1 MKKLLRYL
9 DLNQNNMNIEF
20 IEKKMNE
27 IIAELEKE
35 VMSVLMDESLDK
47 KRTNLHMKPLTS
59 TKKIL
64 NNALDSI
71 KMVDRLGK
79 EDLNK

>member
-1 MKKLLRYL
+1 
-9 DLNQNNMNIEF
+9 MNIEF
-20 IEKKMNE
+20 IESKMNE

-35 VMSVLMDESLDK
+35 VMSVLMDESFDK
-47 KRTNLHMKPLTS
+47 KQTNLRMKPLTS

-71 KMVDRLGK
+71 KMVDRLGR
-79 EDLNK
+79 EDLEK

>member
-1 MKKLLRYL
+1 
-9 DLNQNNMNIEF
+9 MNIEF

>member
-1 MKKLLRYL
+1 
-9 DLNQNNMNIEF
+9 MNVNF
-20 IEKKMNE
+20 IESKIDE

-35 VMSVLMDESLDK
+35 VMSVLMNESLDK
-47 KRTNLHMKPLTS
+47 KQTNLRMKPLTS

-71 KMVDRLGK
+71 KMVDRLGR
-79 EDLNK
+79 EDLEK